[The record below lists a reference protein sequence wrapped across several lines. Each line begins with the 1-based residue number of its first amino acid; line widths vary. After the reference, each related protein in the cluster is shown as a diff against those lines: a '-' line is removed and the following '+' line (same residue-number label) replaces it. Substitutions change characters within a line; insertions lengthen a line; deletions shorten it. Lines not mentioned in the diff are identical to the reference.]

1 MSDELHQLVGAYA
14 LGAID
19 GPEAEAFEAHL
30 ETCTECQEELF
41 GLTDVVLALADE
53 GTHEAPARVDT
64 ADIAPAAPVGDA
76 TVHELPRRSPSRWL
90 AAAAAVAGLFFGLWA
105 SGVFGEDRVETIA
118 SAVDVETITLEGEG
132 GTVDV
137 VLSNTEAG
145 VALDNANLAALEEP
159 ELYVLWVIR
168 HDGDA
173 PEFVGNITEW
183 SDVDKA
189 WDLSVNNVEILAI
202 SIEQA
207 PSPTAP
213 SDEIVFVGER
223 RRG

>member
-1 MSDELHQLVGAYA
+1 MSDELHELVGAYA

-30 ETCTECQEELF
+30 ETCAECQDELF
-41 GLTDVVLALADE
+41 GLSDAVLGLAEE
-53 GTHEAPARVDT
+53 GIHEAPERT
-64 ADIAPAAPVGDA
+64 AAPDVSPVGDA
-76 TVHELPRRSPSRWL
+76 TVHELPTRSASRWL

-105 SGVFGEDRVETIA
+105 SGVFSEDRVETIA
-118 SAVDVETITLEGEG
+118 SAADVETITLEGEG

-145 VALDNANLAALEEP
+145 VALDNANLAALDEP

-223 RRG
+223 DRS

>member
-1 MSDELHQLVGAYA
+1 MSDELHELVGAYA

-30 ETCTECQEELF
+30 ETCAECQEELF
-41 GLTDVVLALADE
+41 GLSEVVLELADE
-53 GTHEAPARVDT
+53 GIPEAPART
-64 ADIAPAAPVGDA
+64 EAAVSPTTPVGDA
-76 TVHELPRRSPSRWL
+76 TVHELPRRSASRWL

-105 SGVFGEDRVETIA
+105 SGVFSEDRVETIA
-118 SAVDVETITLEGEG
+118 SAADVETITLEGES

-223 RRG
+223 RRS